1 MRKDFL
7 AVFSGFPEHHFSKEI
22 TERLRSELTERKS
35 IVFITA
41 CPLDYEQNDDDCDG
55 MYEMFAEQGL
65 LFEKHCVIDKRT
77 EPVKAKELVENAD
90 CIFLMGGGVCEEQL
104 DLIREKGCYDALIN
118 CHAAIFGV
126 SAGSMNMARKTVD
139 FFESMEAFEG
149 LGLTNITVSCHH
161 DPEDTW
167 RYEQTLR
174 MSEDRTVY
182 AMEDMSAFFIKE
194 GRINVVGTIY
204 RVQNRELHV
213 LTEEDIKEL
222 EQDGDYIWN

>member
-1 MRKDFL
+1 ML
-7 AVFSGFPEHHFSKEI
+7 S
-22 TERLRSELTERKS
+22 
-35 IVFITA
+35 
-41 CPLDYEQNDDDCDG
+41 
-55 MYEMFAEQGL
+55 
-65 LFEKHCVIDKRT
+65 
-77 EPVKAKELVENAD
+77 
-90 CIFLMGGGVCEEQL
+90 
-104 DLIREKGCYDALIN
+104 KGCYDALIN
-118 CHAAIFGV
+118 CNAAIFGV

-213 LTEEDIKEL
+213 LIEEDIKEL

>member
-1 MRKDFL
+1 MRNKFL
-7 AVFSGFPEHHFSKEI
+7 AIFSGFPEHHFSKEI
-22 TERLRSELTERKS
+22 TERLRSELTKRKS

-65 LFEKHCVIDKRT
+65 TFEKHCVIDKRT
-77 EPVKAKELVENAD
+77 EPEKAKELVENAD

-118 CHAAIFGV
+118 CNAAIFGV

-194 GRINVVGTIY
+194 GQIDVVGTIY
-204 RVQNRELHV
+204 SVKNREFHA
-213 LTEEDIKEL
+213 LTEKDIKEL
-222 EQDGDYIWN
+222 EQNNS